1 MRRWMILALPLLA
14 ACTPNAE
21 RPAPGLSRGDA
32 PAPNTGLLRP
42 EAGVDPGI
50 RAPLPNRSPT
60 TTPVIP
66 PNPGIQAR

>member
-1 MRRWMILALPLLA
+1 MPMRSESP
-14 ACTPNAE
+14 P
-21 RPAPGLSRGDA
+21 
-32 PAPNTGLLRP
+32 PNTGLMRP
-42 EAGVDPGI
+42 EAGIDPGI